1 MVKKNILICVLLLGI
16 HQVTNAQLHYGLKG
30 GVNYNS
36 DSFEE
41 VTNDVLNGA
50 KSKTGY
56 HAGIWFRAKI
66 PALGLYIRPELVYT
80 ELKNDVTYNNFLQ
93 SVPTPT
99 DYKFRKI
106 DVPVL
111 FGKQFLK
118 IGNIFVG
125 PSFQYIM
132 SSDFG
137 IDDLQEISIDQ
148 FTMGIQLG
156 VGLEFGRLGI
166 DARYEKGL
174 SKIETSF
181 TDKIINSNIN
191 FDTRISQ
198 IIVGVSYRLNQ
209 DKKKSF

>member
-1 MVKKNILICVLLLGI
+1 MVKKIIIICVLLLGI
-16 HQVTNAQLHYGLKG
+16 HQVTNAQLHFGLKG

-56 HAGIWFRAKI
+56 HAGVWFRAKI

-93 SVPTPT
+93 SVPT

-106 DVPVL
+106 DIPVL

-166 DARYEKGL
+166 DARYERGL
-174 SKIETSF
+174 SSIETSF

>member
-1 MVKKNILICVLLLGI
+1 MVKKIIIICVLLLGI
-16 HQVTNAQLHYGLKG
+16 HQVTNAQLHFGLKG

-56 HAGIWFRAKI
+56 HAGVWFRAKI

-93 SVPTPT
+93 SVPT

-106 DVPVL
+106 DIPVL

-156 VGLEFGRLGI
+156 VGLELGRLGI

>member
-1 MVKKNILICVLLLGI
+1 MIKRILFVSALFFGF
-16 HQVTNAQLHYGLKG
+16 HQAVNAQLHYGLKAG
-30 GVNYNS
+30 INYNS

-41 VTNDVLNGA
+41 VTYDVLNEA
-50 KSKTGY
+50 KTKTGY
-56 HAGIWFRAKI
+56 HIGLWLKAKI
-66 PALGLYIRPELVYT
+66 PGLGLYIRPEIVYT
-80 ELKNDVTYNNFLQ
+80 ELKNEVNYNNFLQ
-93 SVPTPT
+93 SVPT
-99 DYKFRKI
+99 DYNFRKI

-137 IDDLQEISIDQ
+137 INDLKEISIDQ

-166 DARYEKGL
+166 DARYERGL
-174 SKIETSF
+174 SAIETSF
-181 TDKIINSNIN
+181 TDKMTNSNIN
-191 FDTRISQ
+191 FDTRINQ
-198 IIVGVSYRLNQ
+198 IIIGVSYRFNQ
-209 DKKKSF
+209 AKK

>member
-1 MVKKNILICVLLLGI
+1 MIKRIFIVCVLFFGI
-16 HQVTNAQLHYGLKG
+16 HHFANAQLHYGLKAG
-30 GVNYNS
+30 INYNS

-41 VTNDVLNGA
+41 VTNDLLNGA
-50 KSKTGY
+50 KTKTGY

-66 PALGLYIRPELVYT
+66 PGLGLYIRPEIVYT
-80 ELKNDVTYNNFLQ
+80 ELNNDVNYNNFLQ
-93 SVPTPT
+93 SVPT

-118 IGNIFVG
+118 IGNVFVG

-137 IDDLQEISIDQ
+137 INDLKEISIDH

-166 DARYEKGL
+166 DARYERGL
-174 SKIETSF
+174 SSIETSF
-181 TDKIINSNIN
+181 TDKMTNSNIN
-191 FDTRISQ
+191 FDTRVNQ
-198 IIVGVSYRLNQ
+198 IIIGVSYRFNQ
-209 DKKKSF
+209 SKKEKSF